1 MDIKELIIKKLE
13 EKQKIKAMD
22 IMEETGFSRVYV
34 HRFLRELVEEGR
46 IILIGKANRAHY
58 VAAGAGEAIHAAGE
72 PLRIHHILHNTGLR
86 EDTVLESIKREG
98 RLYEGIRAGLADIFS
113 YAFTEILNNA
123 IEHSGSP
130 VVDILVFRN
139 GEHLSFDISDKGIG
153 IFNNIMK
160 KNGLE
165 SPMEAIGALLKG
177 KETTAPSFHSGE
189 GIFFTSKIADRFVI
203 RSFGKKLVFDNEMGE
218 VFIKDVNRP
227 IRGTKVFFLLGLGKQ
242 KELRD
247 VFNQFTDDSFEFS
260 KTKVI
265 VKLYREGVE
274 YVSRSQ
280 ARRILSGLERFK
292 TVELDFADI
301 DTIGQGFADE
311 VFRVWH
317 SRHPDI
323 GIAPINAGENVEFM
337 IKRALSG

>member
-1 MDIKELIIKKLE
+1 
-13 EKQKIKAMD
+13 
-22 IMEETGFSRVYV
+22 
-34 HRFLRELVEEGR
+34 
-46 IILIGKANRAHY
+46 
-58 VAAGAGEAIHAAGE
+58 
-72 PLRIHHILHNTGLR
+72 
-86 EDTVLESIKREG
+86 
-98 RLYEGIRAGLADIFS
+98 
-113 YAFTEILNNA
+113 
-123 IEHSGSP
+123 
-130 VVDILVFRN
+130 
-139 GEHLSFDISDKGIG
+139 
-153 IFNNIMK
+153 
-160 KNGLE
+160 
-165 SPMEAIGALLKG
+165 
-177 KETTAPSFHSGE
+177 
-189 GIFFTSKIADRFVI
+189 
-203 RSFGKKLVFDNEMGE
+203 MGE

-260 KTKVI
+260 KTTVK

-323 GIAPINAGENVEFM
+323 GITSINAGENVEFM